1 MIPDR
6 RFSSSS
12 LAAVTNDTSKRVAYN
27 GHEILNLRGGE
38 NQNIYYD
45 LLKGLSY
52 VQLKREY
59 ILKKGE

>member
-38 NQNIYYD
+38 NQTVTF
-45 LLKGLSY
+45 LRLSNTD
-52 VQLKREY
+52 QEF
-59 ILKKGE
+59 ILKNGGNTV